1 MDLGFYLEQFG
12 LWWSV
17 VTVMVCDGL
26 WWSVVTVVVC
36 RSVIVVVFIIVYSHW
51 VHEVWTD
58 FCFYVTV
65 LGCSVKPQTP
75 PCGVKWNCCVGQLS
89 RPVPGWVPVHRR
101 WLHHQRTLSSVAA
114 QCGTDWPAGP
124 VRSQSG
130 GTIGSW
136 LLFIFTSPENI
147 YLSHIFK

>member
-1 MDLGFYLEQFG
+1 MDLGFYLEQFS

-17 VTVMVCDGL
+17 VVCGDCGGLWWL
-26 WWSVVTVVVC
+26 WWSVGLWSSSSSSSSTVTESLRFEQTFV
-36 RSVIVVVFIIVYSHW
+36 S
-51 VHEVWTD
+51 
-58 FCFYVTV
+58 V

-114 QCGTDWPAGP
+114 QCGTDWPAGT